1 MSMERNYFSV
11 LFYIKKAKL
20 LKNGEAPICLRITV
34 NGKRA
39 EIQIKRSVEIDKWNA
54 RRECAIGKD
63 RKYLELNHYLETVRT
78 RVLRIH
84 RELEQDDKPITAEIL
99 KKLFYGEKQTPKML
113 LEVFKE
119 HNAKYRE
126 LIGKD
131 VVKATVLRYERTV
144 RYLEEFLK
152 KEYRLNDIPLC
163 NINREFISNFEFFI
177 KTEKSCAQNT
187 TVKYLKNL
195 KKIITLALTNKWMTD
210 NPFFGVRFKQTQSNR
225 EFLSEEELH
234 IIMEKE
240 FNIPRLEIVRDIFV
254 FCCLSGLA
262 FTDIK
267 HLRPGHI
274 TKDPNGEDWIR
285 KPREKTNNMCHI
297 PLLDIPALIAEKY
310 KNNPICV
317 QKNMVLPVPCNQRMN
332 SYLKEIAD
340 MCGITKKLTTHTAR
354 HSFAT
359 LSISYGV
366 PIESVSKMLGH
377 TNIRTTQIY
386 AKIIDTKLSEDMNI
400 LANKLNN
407 RKISAI

>member
-39 EIQIKRSVEIDKWNA
+39 EIQIKRSVEIDKWNT

-340 MCGITKKLTTHTAR
+340 MCGITKKLTTHVAR
-354 HSFAT
+354 HTFACIA
-359 LSISYGV
+359 LANK
-366 PIESVSKMLGH
+366 VSMETIARMLGH
-377 TNIRTTQIY
+377 SDIRTTKIY
-386 AKIIDTKLSEDMNI
+386 AKVLDTTVSKEMEVM
-400 LANKLNN
+400 KH
-407 RKISAI
+407 KFAI